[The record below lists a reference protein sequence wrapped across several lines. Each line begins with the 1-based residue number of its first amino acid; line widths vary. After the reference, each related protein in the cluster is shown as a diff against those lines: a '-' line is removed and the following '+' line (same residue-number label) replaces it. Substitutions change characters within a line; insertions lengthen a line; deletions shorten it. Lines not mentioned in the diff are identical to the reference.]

1 MRHRLPALVLAG
13 LLAFFLYRL
22 AVRSVHNEFAR
33 VYIAGAALLLLLA
46 LVGLAVIVTMV
57 AMAILAPVI
66 AQNDPYV
73 SLKDDTGKIM
83 KNKTP
88 QESGTILGTDSL
100 GRDEFSRLVYAA
112 QVSMS
117 VGLVAVS
124 ISTIIGILLGSVSGY
139 FGGVWD
145 LVIMRCVDVVNC
157 FPVMFLII
165 IVATILKPSIYN
177 VMIIIGLCNWTG
189 TARLVRGEILRVR
202 EMEYVQAAVSLGAT
216 DWRIITSHVI
226 PNVMAPIIVEATM
239 QMARAILTEASLSY
253 LGCGV
258 QLPTAS
264 WGNMLNEA
272 NNLATLTMRPWQWLP
287 AGLCIFMA
295 VLSINFIGD
304 GLRDAMDA
312 KQKK

>member
-1 MRHRLPALVLAG
+1 MERKKTKWKQRQNLFKTDAWKR
-13 LLAFFLYRL
+13 FRK
-22 AVRSVHNEFAR
+22 NK
-33 VYIAGAALLLLLA
+33 LA
-46 LVGLAVIVTMV
+46 LVGTVVILIL
-57 AMAILAPVI
+57 ILAAVLAPLL

-73 SLKDDTGKIM
+73 SLKGSNGLVMTDM
-83 KNKTP
+83 SP
-88 QESGTILGTDSL
+88 SESGTILGTDSL

-112 QVSMS
+112 RVSMS
-117 VGLVAVS
+117 VGLVAVG
-124 ISTIIGILLGSVSGY
+124 ISTVVGIVLGAISGY
-139 FGGVWD
+139 FGGVAD
-145 LVIMRCVDVVNC
+145 MIIMRCVDVINC

-165 IVATILKPSIYN
+165 IIAAILNPSIYN
-177 VMIIIGLCNWTG
+177 VMIVIGLCNWTG

-216 DWRIITSHVI
+216 DFRIIFSHII

-272 NNLATLTMRPWQWLP
+272 NNLATLTSRPWQWIP
-287 AGLCIFMA
+287 AGACIFLA

-304 GLRDAMDA
+304 GLRDAFDA

>member
-1 MRHRLPALVLAG
+1 MSKRKFKQKQN
-13 LLAFFLYRL
+13 FFKTDAWKRFKK
-22 AVRSVHNEFAR
+22 NK
-33 VYIAGAALLLLLA
+33 LA
-46 LVGLAVIVTMV
+46 LVGTAVVLTMII
-57 AMAILAPVI
+57 MAVLAPVI
-66 AQNDPYV
+66 VQNDPYTP
-73 SLKDDTGKIM
+73 LKNEAGKIM
-83 KNKTP
+83 KNMSP
-88 QESGTILGTDSL
+88 ADSGTILGTDLL

-112 QVSMS
+112 RVSMS
-117 VGLVAVS
+117 VGLVAVG
-124 ISTIIGILLGSVSGY
+124 ISTIIGILLGSISGY
-139 FGGVWD
+139 FGGVAD
-145 LVIMRCVDVVNC
+145 MVIMRCVDVVNC

-202 EMEYVQAAVSLGAT
+202 EMEYVQAAISLGAN
-216 DWRIITSHVI
+216 DSRIIFSHII

-272 NNLATLTMRPWQWLP
+272 NNLATLTTRPWQWLP
-287 AGLCIFMA
+287 AGACIFMA

-304 GLRDAMDA
+304 GLRDALDA
-312 KQKK
+312 RQKK

>member
-1 MRHRLPALVLAG
+1 MSKKKFKQRQSIFKTDAWKR
-13 LLAFFLYRL
+13 FKK
-22 AVRSVHNEFAR
+22 NK
-33 VYIAGAALLLLLA
+33 LA
-46 LVGLAVIVTMV
+46 LIGLAVVLIMIV
-57 AMAILAPVI
+57 MAILAPVVV
-66 AQNDPYV
+66 QNDPYT
-73 SLKDDTGKIM
+73 SLKNDAGKIM
-83 KNKTP
+83 KNMSP
-88 QESGTILGTDSL
+88 AESGTILGTDLL

-112 QVSMS
+112 RVSMS
-117 VGLVAVS
+117 VGLVAVG
-124 ISTIIGILLGSVSGY
+124 ISTVIGILLGSISGY
-139 FGGVWD
+139 FGGTAD
-145 LVIMRCVDVVNC
+145 MIIMRCVDVVNC

-202 EMEYVQAAVSLGAT
+202 EMEYVQAAISLGAN
-216 DWRIITSHVI
+216 DARIIFSHII

-272 NNLATLTMRPWQWLP
+272 NNLATLTGRPGQWLP
-287 AGLCIFMA
+287 AGACIFMA

-304 GLRDAMDA
+304 GLRDALDA
-312 KQKK
+312 RQKK

>member
-1 MRHRLPALVLAG
+1 MSKRKFKQKQN
-13 LLAFFLYRL
+13 FFKTDAWKRFKK
-22 AVRSVHNEFAR
+22 NK
-33 VYIAGAALLLLLA
+33 LA
-46 LVGLAVIVTMV
+46 LVGTAVVLTMII
-57 AMAILAPVI
+57 MAILAPVI
-66 AQNDPYV
+66 VQNDPYTP
-73 SLKDDTGKIM
+73 LKSEAGKIM
-83 KNKTP
+83 KNMSP
-88 QESGTILGTDSL
+88 AESGTVLGTDLL

-112 QVSMS
+112 RVSMS
-117 VGLVAVS
+117 VGLVAVG
-124 ISTIIGILLGSVSGY
+124 ISTIIGILLGSISGY
-139 FGGVWD
+139 FGGVAD
-145 LVIMRCVDVVNC
+145 MIIMRCVDVVNC

-202 EMEYVQAAVSLGAT
+202 EMEYVQAAISLGAG
-216 DWRIITSHVI
+216 DARIIFSHII

-272 NNLATLTMRPWQWLP
+272 NNLATLTTRPWQWLP
-287 AGLCIFMA
+287 AGACIFLA

-304 GLRDAMDA
+304 GLRYALDAR
-312 KQKK
+312 QKK

>member
-1 MRHRLPALVLAG
+1 MSKKKFKQRQSIFKTDAWKR
-13 LLAFFLYRL
+13 FKK
-22 AVRSVHNEFAR
+22 NK
-33 VYIAGAALLLLLA
+33 LA
-46 LVGLAVIVTMV
+46 LIGLAVVLIMIV
-57 AMAILAPVI
+57 MAVLAPVVV
-66 AQNDPYV
+66 QNDPYT
-73 SLKDDTGKIM
+73 SLKNDAGKIM
-83 KNKTP
+83 KNMSP
-88 QESGTILGTDSL
+88 AESGTILGTDLL

-112 QVSMS
+112 RVSMS
-117 VGLVAVS
+117 VGLVAVG
-124 ISTIIGILLGSVSGY
+124 ISTVIGILLGSISGY
-139 FGGVWD
+139 FGGTAD
-145 LVIMRCVDVVNC
+145 MIIMRCVDVVNC

-202 EMEYVQAAVSLGAT
+202 EMEYVQAAISLGAN
-216 DWRIITSHVI
+216 DARIIFSHII

-272 NNLATLTMRPWQWLP
+272 NNLATLTTRPWQWLP
-287 AGLCIFMA
+287 AGACIFMA

-304 GLRDAMDA
+304 GLRDALDA
-312 KQKK
+312 RQKK

>member
-1 MRHRLPALVLAG
+1 MSKRKFKQRQN
-13 LLAFFLYRL
+13 FFKTDAWKRFKK
-22 AVRSVHNEFAR
+22 NK
-33 VYIAGAALLLLLA
+33 LA
-46 LVGLAVIVTMV
+46 LVGTVVVLVMII
-57 AMAILAPVI
+57 MAILAPVI
-66 AQNDPYV
+66 VQNDPYTP
-73 SLKDDTGKIM
+73 LKSEAGKVM
-83 KNKTP
+83 KNMSP
-88 QESGTILGTDSL
+88 AESGTILGTDLL

-112 QVSMS
+112 RVSMS
-117 VGLVAVS
+117 VGLVAVG
-124 ISTIIGILLGSVSGY
+124 ISTVIGILLGSISGY
-139 FGGVWD
+139 FGGIWD
-145 LVIMRCVDVVNC
+145 MIIMRCVDVVNC

-165 IVATILKPSIYN
+165 IVATLLKPSIYN

-202 EMEYVQAAVSLGAT
+202 EMEYVQAAISLGAN
-216 DWRIITSHVI
+216 DARIIFSHII

-272 NNLATLTMRPWQWLP
+272 NNLATLTGRPWQWLP
-287 AGLCIFMA
+287 AGACIFLA

-304 GLRDAMDA
+304 GLRDALDA
-312 KQKK
+312 RQKK

>member
-1 MRHRLPALVLAG
+1 MEKKVYTKKRQNLFKTDGWKRFSKNKLALLGTVIILLMVLA
-13 LLAFFLYRL
+13 AI
-22 AVRSVHNEFAR
+22 FAP
-33 VYIAGAALLLLLA
+33 L
-46 LVGLAVIVTMV
+46 
-57 AMAILAPVI
+57 I

-73 SLKDDTGKIM
+73 SLQENGLVL
-83 KNKTP
+83 KNMSP
-88 QESGTILGTDSL
+88 SESHTILGTDSI

-117 VGLVAVS
+117 VGLVAVG
-124 ISTIIGILLGSVSGY
+124 ISTIVGIFLGAVSGY
-139 FGGVWD
+139 FGGVAD
-145 LVIMRCVDVVNC
+145 MVIMRCVDVVNC

-165 IVATILKPSIYN
+165 IIATILKPSIYN
-177 VMIIIGLCNWTG
+177 IMIIMGLCNWTG

-202 EMEYVQAAVSLGAT
+202 EMEYVQAAISLGAT
-216 DWRIITSHVI
+216 DFRIIFSHVI

-253 LGCGV
+253 LGVGV

-264 WGNMLNEA
+264 WGNMLMEA
-272 NNLATLTMRPWQWLP
+272 NNLATLTLRPWQWVP
-287 AGLCIFMA
+287 AGACIFLA

-304 GLRDAMDA
+304 GLRDAFDA

>member
-1 MRHRLPALVLAG
+1 MERKKTKWKQRQNLFKTDAWKR
-13 LLAFFLYRL
+13 FRK
-22 AVRSVHNEFAR
+22 NK
-33 VYIAGAALLLLLA
+33 LA
-46 LVGLAVIVTMV
+46 LVGTVVILIL
-57 AMAILAPVI
+57 ILAAVLAPLL

-73 SLKDDTGKIM
+73 SLKGSNGLVMTDM
-83 KNKTP
+83 SP
-88 QESGTILGTDSL
+88 SESGTILGTDSL

-112 QVSMS
+112 RVSMS
-117 VGLVAVS
+117 VGLVAVG
-124 ISTIIGILLGSVSGY
+124 ISTVVGIVLGAISGY
-139 FGGVWD
+139 FGGAAD
-145 LVIMRCVDVVNC
+145 MIIMRCVDVINC

-165 IVATILKPSIYN
+165 IIAAILNPSIYN
-177 VMIIIGLCNWTG
+177 VMIVIGLCNWTG

-216 DWRIITSHVI
+216 DFRIIFSHII

-272 NNLATLTMRPWQWLP
+272 NNLATLTSRPWQWIP
-287 AGLCIFMA
+287 AGACIFLA

-304 GLRDAMDA
+304 GLRDAFDA

>member
-1 MRHRLPALVLAG
+1 MSKRNFKQKQNIFKSDAWKR
-13 LLAFFLYRL
+13 FKK
-22 AVRSVHNEFAR
+22 NK
-33 VYIAGAALLLLLA
+33 LA
-46 LVGLAVIVTMV
+46 LIGTAVVLVMIV
-57 AMAILAPVI
+57 MAVLAPVI
-66 AQNDPYV
+66 VQNDPYTP
-73 SLKDDTGKIM
+73 LKNEAGKIM
-83 KNKTP
+83 KNMSP
-88 QESGTILGTDSL
+88 ADSGTVLGTDLL

-112 QVSMS
+112 RVSMS
-117 VGLVAVS
+117 VGLVAVG
-124 ISTIIGILLGSVSGY
+124 ISTAIGILLGSIAGY
-139 FGGVWD
+139 FGGTSD
-145 LVIMRCVDVVNC
+145 MIIMRCVDVVNC

-202 EMEYVQAAVSLGAT
+202 EMEYVQAAISLGAN
-216 DWRIITSHVI
+216 DARIIFSHII

-272 NNLATLTMRPWQWLP
+272 NNLATLTGRPWQWLP
-287 AGLCIFMA
+287 AGACIFMA

-304 GLRDAMDA
+304 GLRDALDA
-312 KQKK
+312 RQKK

>member
-1 MRHRLPALVLAG
+1 MERKKRKWKQRQNLFQTDG
-13 LLAFFLYRL
+13 WKRFRK
-22 AVRSVHNEFAR
+22 NK
-33 VYIAGAALLLLLA
+33 LA
-46 LVGLAVIVTMV
+46 LVGTVIILVLILAAV
-57 AMAILAPVI
+57 LAPVL

-73 SLKDDTGKIM
+73 SLKDSSGLVMTDQSPAK
-83 KNKTP
+83 
-88 QESGTILGTDSL
+88 SGTILGTDSL

-112 QVSMS
+112 RVSMS
-117 VGLVAVS
+117 VGLVAVG
-124 ISTIIGILLGSVSGY
+124 ISTVVGVVLGAVSGY
-139 FGGVWD
+139 FGGVAD
-145 LVIMRCVDVVNC
+145 MIIMRCVDVINC

-165 IVATILKPSIYN
+165 IIAAILNPSIYN
-177 VMIIIGLCNWTG
+177 VMIVIGLCNWTG

-216 DWRIITSHVI
+216 DFRIIFSHII

-272 NNLATLTMRPWQWLP
+272 NNLATLTSRPWQWLP
-287 AGLCIFMA
+287 AGACIFLA

-304 GLRDAMDA
+304 GLRDALDA

>member
-1 MRHRLPALVLAG
+1 MKKTKFKQRQNLFKTDGWKR
-13 LLAFFLYRL
+13 FRK
-22 AVRSVHNEFAR
+22 NK
-33 VYIAGAALLLLLA
+33 LA
-46 LVGLAVIVTMV
+46 LVGLAIILIMI
-57 AMAILAPVI
+57 AMAVLAPVV
-66 AQNDPYV
+66 APNDPYV
-73 SLKDDTGKIM
+73 NLKDATGKVM
-83 KNKTP
+83 KDMSP
-88 QESGTILGTDSL
+88 SQSGTILGTDLL

-112 QVSMS
+112 RVSMS
-117 VGLVAVS
+117 VGLVAVG
-124 ISTIIGILLGSVSGY
+124 ISTIIGVALGSISGY
-139 FGGVWD
+139 FGGVAD
-145 LVIMRCVDVVNC
+145 AVIMRCVDVVNC

-202 EMEYVQAAVSLGAT
+202 EMEYVQAAVSLGAS
-216 DWRIITSHVI
+216 DRRIIFSHVI

-258 QLPTAS
+258 QLPIAS

-287 AGLCIFMA
+287 AGACIFLA

-304 GLRDAMDA
+304 GLRDALDA
-312 KQKK
+312 KQKR

>member
-1 MRHRLPALVLAG
+1 MAKTKFKQRQNPFKTDGWKR
-13 LLAFFLYRL
+13 FKK
-22 AVRSVHNEFAR
+22 NK
-33 VYIAGAALLLLLA
+33 LA
-46 LVGLAVIVTMV
+46 LVGLAVILVMV
-57 AMAILAPVI
+57 IMAILAPVI
-66 AQNDPYV
+66 VQNDPYI
-73 SLKDDTGKIM
+73 SLKNEAGKVM
-83 KNKTP
+83 KNMSP
-88 QESGTILGTDSL
+88 AESGTILGTDLL

-112 QVSMS
+112 RVSMS
-117 VGLVAVS
+117 VGLVAVG
-124 ISTIIGILLGSVSGY
+124 ISTIIGIFLGSISGY
-139 FGGVWD
+139 FGGVAD
-145 LVIMRCVDVVNC
+145 MIIMRCVDVVNC

-202 EMEYVQAAVSLGAT
+202 EMEYVQAAISLGAN
-216 DWRIITSHVI
+216 DARIIFSHII
-226 PNVMAPIIVEATM
+226 PNIMAPIIVEATM

-272 NNLATLTMRPWQWLP
+272 NNLATLTQRPWQWLP
-287 AGLCIFMA
+287 AGACIFLA

-304 GLRDAMDA
+304 GLRDALDA
-312 KQKK
+312 RQKK

>member
-1 MRHRLPALVLAG
+1 
-13 LLAFFLYRL
+13 
-22 AVRSVHNEFAR
+22 
-33 VYIAGAALLLLLA
+33 
-46 LVGLAVIVTMV
+46 
-57 AMAILAPVI
+57 
-66 AQNDPYV
+66 
-73 SLKDDTGKIM
+73 M
-83 KNKTP
+83 KNMSP
-88 QESGTILGTDSL
+88 AESNTILGTDLL

-112 QVSMS
+112 RVSMS
-117 VGLVAVS
+117 VGLVAVG
-124 ISTIIGILLGSVSGY
+124 ISTIIGILLGSISGY
-139 FGGVWD
+139 FGGVAD
-145 LVIMRCVDVVNC
+145 MVIMRCVDVVNC

-202 EMEYVQAAVSLGAT
+202 EMEYVQAAISLGAG
-216 DWRIITSHVI
+216 DARIIFSHII

-272 NNLATLTMRPWQWLP
+272 NNLATLTGRPWQWLP
-287 AGLCIFMA
+287 AGACIFLA

-304 GLRDAMDA
+304 GLRDALDA
-312 KQKK
+312 RQKK

>member
-1 MRHRLPALVLAG
+1 MERKKRKWKQRQNLFQTDG
-13 LLAFFLYRL
+13 WKRFRK
-22 AVRSVHNEFAR
+22 NK
-33 VYIAGAALLLLLA
+33 LA
-46 LVGLAVIVTMV
+46 LVGTVIILVLILAAV
-57 AMAILAPVI
+57 LAPVL

-73 SLKDDTGKIM
+73 SLKDSSGLVMTDQSPAK
-83 KNKTP
+83 
-88 QESGTILGTDSL
+88 SGTILGTDSL

-112 QVSMS
+112 RVSMS
-117 VGLVAVS
+117 VGLVAVG
-124 ISTIIGILLGSVSGY
+124 ISTVVGVVLGAVSGY
-139 FGGVWD
+139 FGGVAD
-145 LVIMRCVDVVNC
+145 MIIMRCVDIINC

-165 IVATILKPSIYN
+165 IIAAILNPSIYN
-177 VMIIIGLCNWTG
+177 VMIVIGLCNWTG

-216 DWRIITSHVI
+216 DFRIIFSHII

-272 NNLATLTMRPWQWLP
+272 NNLATLTSRPWQWVP
-287 AGLCIFMA
+287 AGACIFLA

-304 GLRDAMDA
+304 GLRDALDA

>member
-1 MRHRLPALVLAG
+1 MSKRKFKQKQN
-13 LLAFFLYRL
+13 FFKTDAWKRFKK
-22 AVRSVHNEFAR
+22 NK
-33 VYIAGAALLLLLA
+33 LA
-46 LVGLAVIVTMV
+46 LVGTAVVLTMII
-57 AMAILAPVI
+57 MAILAPVI
-66 AQNDPYV
+66 VQNDPYTP
-73 SLKDDTGKIM
+73 LKSEAGKIM
-83 KNKTP
+83 KNMSP
-88 QESGTILGTDSL
+88 AESGTILGTDLL

-112 QVSMS
+112 RVSMS
-117 VGLVAVS
+117 VGLVAVG
-124 ISTIIGILLGSVSGY
+124 ISTIIGILLGSISGY
-139 FGGVWD
+139 FGGVAD
-145 LVIMRCVDVVNC
+145 MVIMRCVDVVNC

-202 EMEYVQAAVSLGAT
+202 EMEYVQAAISLGAG
-216 DWRIITSHVI
+216 DARIIFSHII

-272 NNLATLTMRPWQWLP
+272 NNLATLTTRPWQWLP
-287 AGLCIFMA
+287 AGACIFLA

-304 GLRDAMDA
+304 GLRDALDA
-312 KQKK
+312 RQKK

>member
-1 MRHRLPALVLAG
+1 METTKKMRFKQRQSLFKTDAWKR
-13 LLAFFLYRL
+13 FRK
-22 AVRSVHNEFAR
+22 NK
-33 VYIAGAALLLLLA
+33 LA
-46 LVGLAVIVTMV
+46 LVGLVVIFVMV
-57 AMAILAPVI
+57 FAAIFAPIIV
-66 AQNDPYV
+66 QNDPY
-73 SLKDDTGKIM
+73 SMLKDTESSVIL
-83 KNKTP
+83 KNMSP
-88 QESGTILGTDSL
+88 SASGTILGTDSV

-112 QVSMS
+112 RVSMS
-117 VGLVAVS
+117 VGLVAVG
-124 ISTIIGILLGSVSGY
+124 ISTVIGIFLGAISGY
-139 FGGVWD
+139 FGGATD
-145 LVIMRCVDVVNC
+145 MIIMRCVDVVNC

-165 IVATILKPSIYN
+165 IIATILKPSIYN
-177 VMIIIGLCNWTG
+177 IMIIIGLCNWTG

-216 DWRIITSHVI
+216 DFRIIFSHVI

-253 LGCGV
+253 LGVGV

-272 NNLATLTMRPWQWLP
+272 NNLATLTGRPWQWVP
-287 AGLCIFMA
+287 AGMCIFLA

-304 GLRDAMDA
+304 GLRDALDA

>member
-1 MRHRLPALVLAG
+1 MSKKKFKQRQSIFKSDAWKR
-13 LLAFFLYRL
+13 FKK
-22 AVRSVHNEFAR
+22 NK
-33 VYIAGAALLLLLA
+33 LA
-46 LVGLAVIVTMV
+46 LIGTAVVLVMIV
-57 AMAILAPVI
+57 MAVLAPVI
-66 AQNDPYV
+66 VQNDPYTP
-73 SLKDDTGKIM
+73 LKNEAGKIM
-83 KNKTP
+83 KNMSP
-88 QESGTILGTDSL
+88 ADSGTVLGTDLL

-112 QVSMS
+112 RVSMS
-117 VGLVAVS
+117 VGLVAVG
-124 ISTIIGILLGSVSGY
+124 ISTAIGILLGSIAGY
-139 FGGVWD
+139 FGGTSD
-145 LVIMRCVDVVNC
+145 MIIMRCVDVVNC

-202 EMEYVQAAVSLGAT
+202 EMEYVQAAISLGAG
-216 DWRIITSHVI
+216 DARSIFSHII

-272 NNLATLTMRPWQWLP
+272 NNLATLTGRPWQWLP
-287 AGLCIFMA
+287 AGACIFMA

-304 GLRDAMDA
+304 GLRDALDA
-312 KQKK
+312 RQKK

>member
-1 MRHRLPALVLAG
+1 MERKKRKWKQRQNLFQTDG
-13 LLAFFLYRL
+13 WKRFRK
-22 AVRSVHNEFAR
+22 NK
-33 VYIAGAALLLLLA
+33 LA
-46 LVGLAVIVTMV
+46 LVGTVIILVLILAAV
-57 AMAILAPVI
+57 LAPVL

-73 SLKDDTGKIM
+73 SLKDSSGLVMTDQSPAK
-83 KNKTP
+83 
-88 QESGTILGTDSL
+88 SGTILGTDSL

-112 QVSMS
+112 RVSMS
-117 VGLVAVS
+117 VGLVAVG
-124 ISTIIGILLGSVSGY
+124 ISTVVGVVLGAVSGY
-139 FGGVWD
+139 FGGIAD
-145 LVIMRCVDVVNC
+145 MIIMRCVDVINC

-165 IVATILKPSIYN
+165 IIAAILNPSIYN
-177 VMIIIGLCNWTG
+177 VMIVIGLCNWTG

-216 DWRIITSHVI
+216 DFRIIFSHII

-272 NNLATLTMRPWQWLP
+272 NNLATLTSRPWQWVP
-287 AGLCIFMA
+287 AGACIFLA

-304 GLRDAMDA
+304 GLRDALDA